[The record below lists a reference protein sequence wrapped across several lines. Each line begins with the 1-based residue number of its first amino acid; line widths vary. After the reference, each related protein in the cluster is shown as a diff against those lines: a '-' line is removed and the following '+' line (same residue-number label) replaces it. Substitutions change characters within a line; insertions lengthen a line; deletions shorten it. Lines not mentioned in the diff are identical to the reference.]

1 MLLWL
6 NRIIAFD
13 DSNTFQ
19 QNSFNW
25 LSRNVF
31 DLFLAHTMFNLD
43 QKAMKVNT
51 LLFLRS
57 Y

>member
-31 DLFLAHTMFNLD
+31 DLFMAHTMLDLD

-51 LLFLRS
+51 LLFLHS
-57 Y
+57 C

>member
-25 LSRNVF
+25 LNRKVL
-31 DLFLAHTMFNLD
+31 DLFLAHTMLNLD
-43 QKAMKVNT
+43 QKAMKFNT
-51 LLFLRS
+51 LLFLHS